1 MLKLDGSGSHACH
14 CFLGG
19 CYFSLEDYLPDISLL
34 SREIS
39 ESLSFGM
46 CLLF

>member
-19 CYFSLEDYLPDISLL
+19 CSFSLEDDLPDISLL
-34 SREIS
+34 SRELS
-39 ESLSFGM
+39 ESLSSGM
-46 CLLF
+46 CLLL